1 MKLNIDIS
9 ICNDTTQYA
18 TSNWEIKH
26 IDSLRALAVVV
37 KTNRYSNAIFKDN
50 YRKGENVKGF
60 HKLLIFDIDFRE

>member
-26 IDSLRALAVVV
+26 IDSLEL
-37 KTNRYSNAIFKDN
+37 
-50 YRKGENVKGF
+50 
-60 HKLLIFDIDFRE
+60 